1 MTSECNRY
9 TVTVWDTGGVQV
21 YLEVLNGEDAWEI
34 EQIYSAT
41 FDPEIEGDK
50 KRITNRLLRLVTQ
63 AYAMPDEIIEV
74 REGMGYKRAFDYS
87 HQ

>member
-34 EQIYSAT
+34 EQI
-41 FDPEIEGDK
+41 
-50 KRITNRLLRLVTQ
+50 
-63 AYAMPDEIIEV
+63 
-74 REGMGYKRAFDYS
+74 
-87 HQ
+87 